1 MSLEGNRLAGDVNLT
16 QVAQKLEGYTGSDI
30 KEVCREAVVRISHE
44 EALRLEQM
52 GTSSSRPIIAKQSQ
66 FLKVDTNFAEDEHDE
81 HVDKDEDEFTL
92 DRLSAPEFENVCGN
106 RQEAILRP
114 VSKYAIHEII
124 FSLIHSILH

>member
-1 MSLEGNRLAGDVNLT
+1 VSLKGNRLAGDVNLT

-52 GTSSSRPIIAKQSQ
+52 GISSSRPIIVKQSK
-66 FLKVDTNFAEDEHDE
+66 FVKADTDCTEDEYDE
-81 HVDKDEDEFTL
+81 DVDKDEDEFNL
-92 DRLSAPEFENVCGN
+92 DTLSAPEFENGYGK

-114 VSKYAIHEII
+114 VREYAMYMKL
-124 FSLIHSILH
+124 FSVSFIQ